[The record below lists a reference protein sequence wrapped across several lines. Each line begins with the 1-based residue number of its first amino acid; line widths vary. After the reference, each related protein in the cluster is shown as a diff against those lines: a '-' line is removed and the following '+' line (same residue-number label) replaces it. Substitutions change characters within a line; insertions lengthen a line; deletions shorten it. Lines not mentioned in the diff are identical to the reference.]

1 MKFEYTSYLLPL
13 LFAAIVSASIAIYAW
28 TRHSVPG
35 ALALCLMSFA
45 VFEWAVG
52 YSLEIAGISL
62 ETKYFWG
69 VLEYIGIALAPYAWF
84 LFSLAYSGQTKPILS
99 Y

>member
-52 YSLEIAGISL
+52 YSLEIAAGEANRSRTQGL
-62 ETKYFWG
+62 RYRPAQVG
-69 VLEYIGIALAPYAWF
+69 D
-84 LFSLAYSGQTKPILS
+84 
-99 Y
+99 